1 MFQNRQ
7 SDVFRQAM
15 SNLKG
20 KVALITGAAGGLG
33 NALAHS
39 FAEEGCELFLTDKN
53 EQRLHEVTEDLLGK
67 GILVAGEPRDLT
79 DSNAAQEIV
88 ERALRVYGRIDVLVN
103 NAGVSQCKPFWELTE
118 VDWDRVFD
126 VNAKALFFVL
136 QATAKHMLQRG
147 GCIINVASVAGRLPR
162 PTLMHYAASKAAV
175 ISITQSAAL
184 ALARNNI
191 RVNAVAPGM
200 MDTEMLHTL
209 RTDLQKASSGSTA
222 GQPDLNMVPLG
233 RIARPQEI
241 ASAVVYLASEASAY
255 ITGQTLN
262 VCGGISMS

>member
-1 MFQNRQ
+1 
-7 SDVFRQAM
+7 M

-33 NALAHS
+33 TALAQS
-39 FAEEGCELFLTDKN
+39 FAQEGCELFLTDKN
-53 EQRLHEVTEDLLGK
+53 ERRLHDVMEELLGK
-67 GILVAGEPRDLT
+67 GFLVAGEAMNLT
-79 DSNAAQEIV
+79 DASAAREIT
-88 ERALRVYGRIDVLVN
+88 EMAFRTYGRIDVLVN

-118 VDWDRVFD
+118 VDWDMVFD
-126 VNAKALFFVL
+126 VNVKALFFVL

-175 ISITQSAAL
+175 ISITRSAAL
-184 ALARNNI
+184 ALADHNI

-200 MDTEMLHTL
+200 MDTEMLEAL
-209 RTDLQKASSGSTA
+209 CSDLQKSSPGSTN
-222 GQPDLNMVPLG
+222 GHPDVRMVPLG
-233 RIARPQEI
+233 RIAQPQEI
-241 ASAVVYLASEASAY
+241 ASAVVYLASEASTY

-262 VCGGISMS
+262 VCGGICMS